1 MTVKKWQLGY
11 NATTGNFEELDDIA
25 AADPNDPRVIAFEN
39 QITAIMEQK
48 GLLASQAQQ
57 YIANAYAQGTTLDAL
72 KHTSVQ
78 TGTAEERGD
87 VWGAS
92 DDSSGKSFL
101 AAQADRTDVQ
111 SLGNSAQNAQ
121 HLINQL
127 YTEGF

>member
-1 MTVKKWQLGY
+1 MAVKSWQLGY
-11 NATTGNFEELDDIA
+11 DATTGNFVELDDIA
-25 AADPNDPRVIAFEN
+25 SADPNDPRVVAFEN

-57 YIANAYAQGTTLDAL
+57 YISNAYAQGTTLDAL

-92 DDSSGKSFL
+92 DDTKGKSFL
-101 AAQADRTDVQ
+101 KFSDQDIERQFHNIFLFLFMSV
-111 SLGNSAQNAQ
+111 
-121 HLINQL
+121 
-127 YTEGF
+127 